1 MDVKVVD
8 ASALAAIMFD
18 EPEGEEVAV
27 RLEDARLIAPVLLS
41 FEIVNVCLTKL
52 RRNPEVR
59 AAILEA
65 FVLQAGLTIESAH
78 VDHASVLILAE
89 QTRLTGY
96 DASYLWLAQR
106 LNAALVTLDGPLRRA
121 AATLGLGQA

>member
-18 EPEGEEVAV
+18 EPEGEVVAV
-27 RLEDARLIAPVLLS
+27 RLEDARLIAPVLLG
-41 FEIVNVCLTKL
+41 FEIANVCLTKL
-52 RRNPEVR
+52 RRDPEAR

-65 FVLQAGLTIESAH
+65 FVLQGGLTIESAH
-78 VDHASVLILAE
+78 VDHAGVLILAE

-106 LNAALVTLDGPLRRA
+106 LNAELITLDRPLRRA